1 MEREETRRGG
11 GSRQKWKGW
20 RREGETSDTD
30 CEGRDR
36 TCDVKGG
43 EGNGK
48 EEGEGKRVVSV
59 QPPDFN
65 SWRCQCADVKTRRSP

>member
-30 CEGRDR
+30 CEGRDG

-43 EGNGK
+43 EGKGK
-48 EEGEGKRVVSV
+48 EEGGKE
-59 QPPDFN
+59 N
-65 SWRCQCADVKTRRSP
+65 TECAAPRLQFLALPMC